1 MKKLFPEEFN
11 FKALSEFRSGTFPPV
26 FKGMLLFLGVLLLF
40 TGCLRNPVTSRRQAK
55 VISEAAEKEIGAETH
70 RQIVDEYGEVRDA
83 VLREYVSALGRK
95 IVAVSD
101 RPRLEFTFTI
111 LDTDLV
117 NAFAAPGGYIFVT
130 RGLLGQLNNEA
141 ELAVVLGHEIGHV
154 CAWHS
159 IQMIQK
165 QMGYGALATLGAIA
179 SGIKAGPEAMIM
191 VAQAADLFTTLY
203 ILGYS
208 REFERQA
215 DHVGIRYAI
224 SAGYKPG
231 AALSFFERLSELE
244 KREGLDKWQSY
255 FASHPPTGERI
266 QLAKKFIDLMSVV
279 QRPLSENESLYLEMR
294 DRIPRLPSG
303 ELGRVS
309 GSVYTNAKR
318 GVTFTLPDGWKWE
331 EQRRMTLSSFRE
343 AKGSGWGELHREP
356 PGQFNTAKGLAEKW
370 AKEKQWTQLQGRSVL
385 YPAGYGYLG
394 QFYGT
399 GLMGGLFQF
408 RALFL
413 VRDGA
418 GYVLYCGAPPEDI
431 NKYLIPFEQ
440 ILRSFQ
446 LD

>member
-1 MKKLFPEEFN
+1 M
-11 FKALSEFRSGTFPPV
+11 
-26 FKGMLLFLGVLLLF
+26 
-40 TGCLRNPVTSRRQAK
+40 TSRRQAK
-55 VISEAAEKEIGAETH
+55 MISEAAEKEIGAET
-70 RQIVDEYGEVRDA
+70 RKQIIEEYGEVKDP

-95 IVAVSD
+95 LVAVSD

-130 RGLLGQLNNEA
+130 RGLLGQLSNEA

-165 QMGYGALATLGAIA
+165 QMGYGALATLGAIGA
-179 SGIKAGPEAMIM
+179 AIKGGPEAMVM
-191 VAQAADLFTTLY
+191 VAQCADLFTTMYL
-203 ILGYS
+203 LGYS

-231 AALSFFERLSELE
+231 AALGFFQRLSELE
-244 KREGLDKWQSY
+244 KQEGVEKWQSY
-255 FASHPPTGERI
+255 FASHPPTEERI
-266 QLAKKFIDLMSVV
+266 QLAKKYIDLMSVV

-303 ELGRVS
+303 EQGRVS
-309 GSVYTNAKR
+309 GLVYTNAKW
-318 GVTFTLPDGWKWE
+318 GVTFSLPDGWKWE

-343 AKGSGWGELHREP
+343 VKGEGWGELQRAP
-356 PGQFNTAKGLAEKW
+356 AGPGMTAKGLAERW

-399 GLMGGLFQF
+399 GILGGLFQF

-418 GYVLYCGAPPEDI
+418 GYVLYCGASPENI